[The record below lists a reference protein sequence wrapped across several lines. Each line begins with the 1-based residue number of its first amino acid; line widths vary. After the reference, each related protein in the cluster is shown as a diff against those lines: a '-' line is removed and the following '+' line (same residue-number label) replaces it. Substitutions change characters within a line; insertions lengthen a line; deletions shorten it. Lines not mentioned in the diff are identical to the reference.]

1 MSEKRGS
8 FSGKLGFVMAAAGSA
23 VGLGNI
29 WRFPYLAAEHGG
41 GIFLLVYLILVLTF
55 GYALMKAEIAL
66 GRKTGLSVI
75 GAFKKLDQRW
85 SFLGL
90 LAALVPVLIL
100 PYYSVIGGWVCKYFF
115 TFVSGGMPQTAEMA
129 MVMTDDGLKEA
140 PVFFSNFT
148 ADPIEPLGW
157 FLLFIGLTALVVLF
171 GVDKGVEKVSKI
183 MMPILI
189 VLALSIAVYSLFLP
203 GAMDGLA
210 YYLIPD
216 FSQFSATTVLAAMG
230 QMFYSMSL
238 AMGIMITY
246 GSYMKKDV
254 NLESSVKQIEMFDT
268 GIAFMAG
275 IMVILPIFSFGNLE
289 TISPG
294 PGLMFNAL
302 PLVFN
307 NMGVAGHFI
316 GALFFLLVLFA
327 ALTSSISLMET
338 VVSIFIDKFGW
349 GRKLTCAV
357 VFVISLVLGVPSS
370 LGNGVWNDF
379 TILGMDF
386 LTFFDFMTNSVM
398 MPLVAL
404 LTCVFI
410 GFIIKPES
418 IIEEA
423 RIGQNGKVGAFG
435 RFRQETMFR
444 AMIKYIAP
452 VCIVL
457 ILLFSVMDAFNLLQ
471 YVGLSV

>member
-1 MSEKRGS
+1 MSEKRGN

-29 WRFPYLAAEHGG
+29 WRFPYLAAQHGG

-75 GAFKKLDQRW
+75 GAFKKLDRKW

-90 LAALVPVLIL
+90 LAAMVPILIL

-115 TFVSGGMPQTAEMA
+115 TFISGGMANAAAVDPLTEKP
-129 MVMTDDGLKEA
+129 T
-140 PVFFSNFT
+140 FFSAFT
-148 ADPIEPLGW
+148 ADAMEPLGW

-183 MMPILI
+183 MMPVLV
-189 VLALSIAVYSLFLP
+189 VLAVGIAVYSLFLP
-203 GAMDGLA
+203 NAVNGLS

-216 FSQFSATTVLAAMG
+216 FSKFSATTVLAAMG

-254 NLESSVKQIEMFDT
+254 NLESSVKQIELFDT

-275 IMVILPIFSFGNLE
+275 IMIILPIFSFGDLD

-307 NMGVAGHFI
+307 NMGVTGHFI
-316 GALFFLLVLFA
+316 GTLFFMLVLFA

-338 VVSIFIDKFGW
+338 VVSIFRDKFGW
-349 GRKLTCAV
+349 GRKVTCGV
-357 VFVISLVLGVPSS
+357 VLVICLVLGVPSS
-370 LGNGVWNDF
+370 LGNGVWKDITF
-379 TILGMDF
+379 LGMDF
-386 LTFFDFMTNSVM
+386 LTFFDFFTNSVL
-398 MPLVAL
+398 MPVVAF
-404 LTCVFI
+404 LTCVFV
-410 GFIIKPES
+410 GYIIKPSS
-418 IIEEA
+418 IIEET
-423 RIGQNGKVGAFG
+423 RIGQDGKVSALG
-435 RFRQETMFR
+435 RFRQETMFK
-444 AMIKYIAP
+444 AMVRYIAP
-452 VCIVL
+452 ICIVL
-457 ILLFSVMDAFNLLQ
+457 ILLFSVMDAFDLLQ

>member
-129 MVMTDDGLKEA
+129 MVMTDDGLKET

-171 GVDKGVEKVSKI
+171 GVDKGVERFSKVL
-183 MMPILI
+183 MPILI
-189 VLALSIAVYSLFLP
+189 ILSIWIPVLYVIAFIPLGWSLFRSFSKNVYKRQQERYAYLRFIEKTKT
-203 GAMDGLA
+203 AIRVRKRMLA
-210 YYLIPD
+210 EFKTHRYFKCPQCKTYLRVPKGKGKIK
-216 FSQFSATTVLAAMG
+216 
-230 QMFYSMSL
+230 
-238 AMGIMITY
+238 ITCPNC
-246 GSYMKKDV
+246 KTD
-254 NLESSVKQIEMFDT
+254 
-268 GIAFMAG
+268 
-275 IMVILPIFSFGNLE
+275 
-289 TISPG
+289 
-294 PGLMFNAL
+294 
-302 PLVFN
+302 
-307 NMGVAGHFI
+307 
-316 GALFFLLVLFA
+316 
-327 ALTSSISLMET
+327 
-338 VVSIFIDKFGW
+338 
-349 GRKLTCAV
+349 
-357 VFVISLVLGVPSS
+357 
-370 LGNGVWNDF
+370 
-379 TILGMDF
+379 
-386 LTFFDFMTNSVM
+386 
-398 MPLVAL
+398 
-404 LTCVFI
+404 
-410 GFIIKPES
+410 IIK
-418 IIEEA
+418 
-423 RIGQNGKVGAFG
+423 K
-435 RFRQETMFR
+435 T
-444 AMIKYIAP
+444 
-452 VCIVL
+452 
-457 ILLFSVMDAFNLLQ
+457 
-471 YVGLSV
+471 

>member
-55 GYALMKAEIAL
+55 GYALMKAEICL

-75 GAFKKLDQRW
+75 GAFKKLDKKW
-85 SFLGL
+85 SFLGV
-90 LAALVPVLIL
+90 LAASVPIVIL
-100 PYYSVIGGWVCKYFF
+100 PYYSVIGGWVSKYLF
-115 TFVSGGMPQTAEMA
+115 TFASGQMEATAA
-129 MVMTDDGLKEA
+129 LDAVTGK
-140 PVFFSNFT
+140 PSYFSSFI
-148 ADPIEPLGW
+148 AEPFEPLGW

-183 MMPILI
+183 MMPILV
-189 VLALSIAVYSLFLP
+189 VLALFIAGYSLFLP
-203 GAMDGLA
+203 GSMDGLA

-216 FSQFSATTVLAAMG
+216 FSKFSVTTVLAAMG

-275 IMVILPIFSFGNLE
+275 IMVILPIFSFGNLD

-294 PGLMFNAL
+294 PGLMFNSL

-307 NMGVAGHFI
+307 NMGTAGHFV

-338 VVSIFIDKFGW
+338 VVSIFRDKFGW
-349 GRKLTCAV
+349 GRKITCFV
-357 VFVISLVLGVPSS
+357 VLIVCLVLGVPSS
-370 LGNGVWNDF
+370 LGNGVWAGF

-386 LTFFDFMTNSVM
+386 LTFCDFLTNSVV
-398 MPLVAL
+398 MPVVAF

-410 GFIIKPES
+410 GFVVKPDT

-423 RIGQNGKVGAFG
+423 RIGQSGKTSALGQ
-435 RFRQETMFR
+435 FRQETMFK
-444 AMIKYIAP
+444 AMVKYVAP

-457 ILLFSVMDAFNLLQ
+457 ILLFSVMDAFDLLK